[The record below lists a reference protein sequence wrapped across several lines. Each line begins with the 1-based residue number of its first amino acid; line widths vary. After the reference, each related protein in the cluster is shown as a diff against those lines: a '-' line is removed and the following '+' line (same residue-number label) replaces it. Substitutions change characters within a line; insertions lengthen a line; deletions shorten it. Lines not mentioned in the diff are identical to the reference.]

1 MIYIIYM
8 LFTLRAYTLY
18 LFIYAYLHR
27 STNTSDVQKR
37 WFVSGNSWLDPGFD
51 RIGPT
56 ENVNLEEEDV
66 VPWTKKPTRWWFQIG
81 FHFHPNPW
89 GKWSNLTSIFFR
101 WVETT
106 RKRKSDV
113 KSFQL
118 CGSPFAGEVSTVF
131 FLWCALW
138 NMEEKETHG
147 FVGGVTVYS
156 NLEVL
161 IGCAEDGELIP
172 TPGSP
177 QGRWFER

>member
-89 GKWSNLTSIFFR
+89 GKWSNLTSIFQMG
-101 WVETT
+101 WNHQKKKVWCQ
-106 RKRKSDV
+106 V
-113 KSFQL
+113 L
-118 CGSPFAGEVSTVF
+118 STVWLPFCWWGFDGF
-131 FLWCALW
+131 FFVMCSV
-138 NMEEKETHG
+138 KHG
-147 FVGGVTVYS
+147 RERNTWFCWGCNGV
-156 NLEVL
+156 
-161 IGCAEDGELIP
+161 
-172 TPGSP
+172 
-177 QGRWFER
+177 Q